1 MEKITIRKPD
11 DFHAHLRQGE
21 MLRNVVSSTS
31 SVFRRAV
38 AMGNL
43 SVPVVTGDDAVSYRS
58 EIMASAGNDF
68 QSIMTIMLVKR
79 STPEI
84 VEAAYNN
91 AGVKVLKLIPGQT
104 STGSDQGV
112 SFYELEKYYPVLEKV
127 QSLGMIFSVH
137 LELAAEENGPPIAL
151 IERERRAIPILK
163 KLTADFPDLKI
174 AVEHATTR
182 ELIEAVK
189 AAGPNVAAG
198 LTYHHAVV
206 TYDEVINK
214 EGKIIDAFK
223 YCMPVAKT
231 DDDCRAVIE
240 AMTSGNPKFFF
251 GSDSAPHPIEK
262 KQSENP
268 PAGIFTAPVALPG
281 LAEIFEKEGRLE
293 RLEDFVSKFGAEFYG
308 MPLNTGRLELVKE
321 DWAAPEM
328 AGNVKVFRG
337 GETFKWKIV

>member
-1 MEKITIRKPD
+1 MRKPD
-11 DFHAHLRQGE
+11 DWHAHLRQGE
-21 MLRNVVSSTS
+21 TLKSVIAGTS
-31 SVFRRAV
+31 KVFSRAL

-43 SVPVVTGDDAVSYRS
+43 PEPIVTGEDVVKYRN
-58 EIMASAGNDF
+58 EIMACAGNGF
-68 QSIMTIMLVKR
+68 EPIMTIMLVKKT
-79 STPEI
+79 TPEI
-84 VEAAYNN
+84 VEEAFKKGAK
-91 AGVKVLKLIPGQT
+91 ALKLIPGQT

-112 SFYELEKYYPVLEKV
+112 SFYELEKYYPVLEKA
-127 QSLGMIFSVH
+127 QSLGMVFSMH
-137 LELAAEENGPPIAL
+137 AELAAEKDGKPIPL

-198 LTYHHAVV
+198 LTYHHAVLA
-206 TYDEVINK
+206 YEEVIDKN
-214 EGKIIDAFK
+214 GKIIDAFK
-223 YCMPVAKT
+223 YCMPIAKT
-231 DDDCRAVIE
+231 EDDRRAVVE

-251 GSDSAPHPIEK
+251 GSDSAPHPVEK
-262 KQSENP
+262 KMGENP

-281 LAEIFEKEGRLE
+281 LAEIFAKEGKLE
-293 RLEDFVSKFGAEFYG
+293 KLEDFVSRFGAEFYG
-308 MPLNTGRLELVKE
+308 APLSQGSLTLIKE
-321 DWAAPEM
+321 DWTAPEM